1 MAGNCGSSTTTVA
14 SVMPQGCSSK
24 RPPIIS
30 PNSGQEKKAVIA
42 EWAATKPFPSSLTK
56 ESRSAR
62 CSGGEV
68 DLANAEEEDGV
79 EVVEVAGLERLALWR
94 SRRRHRSRS
103 GRLVMGCESV
113 RMNVS

>member
-30 PNSGQEKKAVIA
+30 PNSGQEKKAVMA

-56 ESRSAR
+56 DMRSAR
-62 CSGGEV
+62 CSGV
-68 DLANAEEEDGV
+68 
-79 EVVEVAGLERLALWR
+79 R
-94 SRRRHRSRS
+94 SISRTPKKKMAS
-103 GRLVMGCESV
+103 KWLRF
-113 RMNVS
+113 RA

>member
-14 SVMPQGCSSK
+14 SVMPQGCSSN

-42 EWAATKPFPSSLTK
+42 EWAATNPFPSSLTK
-56 ESRSAR
+56 DRRSAR
-62 CSGGEV
+62 CSGV
-68 DLANAEEEDGV
+68 RSISRTPKKKMASKWSRFRAWKDSP
-79 EVVEVAGLERLALWR
+79 VAIPVPAPKRI
-94 SRRRHRSRS
+94 
-103 GRLVMGCESV
+103 GRFVMSCESV